1 MLADDSSGPPHLDF
15 LVTFPEL
22 GEWRTPAPYTSAMRN
37 PITLLLV
44 TSLTACG
51 MTGDLYEPAP
61 PAEPAAEP
69 APALTPEA
77 MDKGERKTIPSTPD
91 PAQSQ

>member
-1 MLADDSSGPPHLDF
+1 
-15 LVTFPEL
+15 
-22 GEWRTPAPYTSAMRN
+22 MRDL
-37 PITLLLV
+37 IALLLI

-61 PAEPAAEP
+61 PAEPAAAP
-69 APALTPEA
+69 APETT
-77 MDKGERKTIPSTPD
+77 DKDQRKKIPSTPD